1 MNAVEREL
9 RLYVAENGKV
19 PYSLWLHSLKD
30 SRARAM
36 IRVRLNRIRLG
47 NFGDCKPVGD
57 GVKEL
62 RIDYGPGYRVYFGQV
77 DQRIV
82 LLLCGGINRPR
93 AGILKKPAHTG
104 RITGEEK
111 MATSKSYAK
120 ALIRELKDPR
130 EAAEYLSMA
139 LEDGNMEVF
148 LLALKDV
155 AEALGGGFSKL
166 SRKTRL
172 NRENLYR
179 MLSEKGNPELRS
191 MGALLGALGLK
202 LSVDVKKAS

>member
-1 MNAVEREL
+1 VDAAEREL
-9 RLYVAENGKV
+9 RLYVTVNGK
-19 PYSLWLHSLKD
+19 P
-30 SRARAM
+30 
-36 IRVRLNRIRLG
+36 
-47 NFGDCKPVGD
+47 PVFPEA
-57 GVKEL
+57 EL
-62 RIDYGPGYRVYFGQV
+62 EE
-77 DQRIV
+77 
-82 LLLCGGINRPR
+82 
-93 AGILKKPAHTG
+93 
-104 RITGEEK
+104 GEEK
-111 MATSKSYAK
+111 MATSKSYTK

-166 SRKTRL
+166 SRKTHL

-179 MLSEKGNPELRS
+179 MLSDKGNPELRS